1 MKYLSKGLPFRRS
14 GETLIISHCGKE
26 YELTGERASIW
37 ENGRCGFDAA
47 LSGSQYTALQEL
59 AGQGLAET
67 SVDADTDSL
76 FRLLVNCVICPI
88 NDKALAILWNPL
100 ERRLWIWLTKAGL
113 RLTIAELV
121 FLIEKDIK
129 PASKLL
135 GDENRQA
142 LTETI
147 YTTETIPDGILESRM
162 EQSPA
167 RDRTVRA
174 ISNLLR
180 KNRIFLI

>member
-1 MKYLSKGLPFRRS
+1 MKYLSKGLPLRRS

-37 ENGRCGFDAA
+37 VNGRCGFDAA
-47 LSGSQYTALQEL
+47 IGGSQYTALQDL
-59 AGQGLAET
+59 AGQGLAEI
-67 SVDADTDSL
+67 SVDTDSDSL
-76 FRLLVNCVICPI
+76 FRLMVNCVICPVK
-88 NDKALAILWNPL
+88 DKAVAILWNPL

-121 FLIEKDIK
+121 FLIENDIK
-129 PASKLL
+129 PAAKLL
-135 GDENRQA
+135 GDHNRQA
-142 LTETI
+142 LTEAI
-147 YTTETIPDGILESRM
+147 YTAETIPDGILESRM

-174 ISNLLR
+174 IQSLLR
-180 KNRIFLI
+180 NKRIFLI